1 MKLERKPIATQNKT
15 CWAVHK
21 VRKFDEPDIAGISSK
36 TIVFGTHD
44 RGNDAKFTSYSFWHD
59 EQTVQAYMFLGDF
72 TQEDRSNNI
81 SHCTASVLR
90 SQQSNQR
97 YDQDRESTIRSFLAC
112 DVIVWKYPVTVHAF
126 PICRNP
132 VMLGDK
138 SVFLT
143 SFACANHSAVAAKVV
158 STTPYSD
165 WSIVSASG
173 FPRSLIYRISQGKQ

>member
-1 MKLERKPIATQNKT
+1 MGRTNN
-15 CWAVHK
+15 
-21 VRKFDEPDIAGISSK
+21 DEPDIAGISSK
-36 TIVFGTHD
+36 TIVFGTHN

-59 EQTVQAYMFLGDF
+59 EANDTGLYVPGK
-72 TQEDRSNNI
+72 
-81 SHCTASVLR
+81 
-90 SQQSNQR
+90 SNQR

-112 DVIVWKYPVTVHAF
+112 DVIVWKYPVTVHAC

-132 VMLGDK
+132 VMLEDK

-165 WSIVSASG
+165 WSILPASD
-173 FPRSLIYRISQGKQ
+173 FPHSLIYRISQGKQ